1 MQRIPLL
8 LAGGLSAAVT
18 AHAAGLT
25 EVRLTLL
32 DAQAAGYAT
41 FQSHNQKVA
50 SSARGIFT
58 THLRSRNEAFTAQQ
72 WRLSRSVDGGA
83 AFETVYESVD
93 ATNPPAIETDA
104 AGNLYLV
111 RSDFVDGSASL
122 YRFPAGGG
130 FDQPSVSRIPGGSA
144 GKYSMNLDEAR
155 GRLYYFTW
163 GRSLF
168 VLGLD
173 GAVLERQQLT
183 VDGANA
189 GPQYPLSFLDPSGVL
204 HAAWTTLQH
213 GVYMYWDIHYMAS
226 DDGARSWRRM
236 DGTAL
241 QVPVP
246 VDDTGPTDRIT
257 LDDEFEIHSWLS
269 NLIVKDGKAHFVYAA
284 QADSWRQHYVRYDLA
299 TAARDVDLYPTFE
312 GEAIRLASLDG
323 FFASR
328 ADLPEAPLYYVS
340 SAGGRLGC
348 LASDDNGGTWYD
360 YAVSEESFNPYSIG
374 GARELTADGAIVG
387 TFTDYRTAEGRDLS
401 QVHFFRIQ
409 AGLSRARLEIEREA
423 DGGRSLRFQ
432 EVRGN
437 PATVRF
443 RDPSGDWGDWRAFA
457 EVMEPDPA
465 GPPDH
470 FQLRSHLGVDSR
482 VFAVEG
488 ATAVGQGPAS
498 PVAFALA
505 QNSPNPF
512 NTWTTIGFSLP
523 APAAC
528 RLAILDLQGRRVRDL
543 LAREELPPGRHRVAW
558 DGTDD
563 SGGELASGVYLY
575 RLRAGGETRTRRLVL
590 AK

>member
-1 MQRIPLL
+1 MQRIPFL
-8 LAGGLSAAVT
+8 LAAGLAAAVT

-32 DAQAAGYAT
+32 DAEAAGYAT

-50 SSARGIFT
+50 SNARGIFT

-83 AFETVYESVD
+83 TFETVYESVD
-93 ATNPPAIETDA
+93 ATNAPAIETDA

-111 RSDFVDGSASL
+111 RSNFVDGSASL

-130 FDQPSVSRIPGGSA
+130 FAEPSVSRIPGGSA
-144 GKYSMNLDEAR
+144 GKYCMNLDEPR

-173 GAVLERQQLT
+173 GAVLERQELT
-183 VDGANA
+183 VNGDNA

-236 DGTAL
+236 DGAAL

-269 NLIVKDGKAHFVYAA
+269 NLIVKDGKAHFAYAA
-284 QADSWRQHYVRYDLA
+284 QAESWRQHYVRYDLA

-348 LASDDNGGTWYD
+348 LASDDNGETWYD
-360 YAVSEESFNPYSIG
+360 YAVSDESFNPYSIG

-387 TFTDYRTAEGRDLS
+387 TFTDYRTAEGRDVS
-401 QVHFFRIQ
+401 QVRFFRIQ
-409 AGLSRARLEIEREA
+409 AGLSRARLEIERGA
-423 DGGRSLRFQ
+423 DGESLRFH

-443 RDPSGDWGDWRAFA
+443 RDRSGDWGDWRAFE
-457 EVMEPDPA
+457 EVMQPDFG
-465 GPPDH
+465 GPPAH

-482 VFAVEG
+482 VFPVEAG
-488 ATAVGQGPAS
+488 TAVGQGSAS
-498 PVAFALA
+498 PEAFALG
-505 QNSPNPF
+505 QNYPNPF
-512 NTWTTIGFSLP
+512 NTWTTIAFSLP
-523 APAAC
+523 DRAPC
-528 RLAILDLQGRRVRDL
+528 RLSILDLQGRRVRDL
-543 LAREELPPGRHRVAW
+543 LAREDLPPGRHRVAW
-558 DGTDD
+558 DGTGDA
-563 SGGELASGVYLY
+563 GGEAASGVYLY
-575 RLRAGGETRTRRLVL
+575 RLRAGSETRTRRLVL

>member
-1 MQRIPLL
+1 M
-8 LAGGLSAAVT
+8 AA
-18 AHAAGLT
+18 
-25 EVRLTLL
+25 
-32 DAQAAGYAT
+32 
-41 FQSHNQKVA
+41 NPN
-50 SSARGIFT
+50 GIFT
-58 THLRSRNEAFTAQQ
+58 THIRSRNEAFTAQQ

-83 AFETVYESVD
+83 TFETVYESVD
-93 ATNPPAIETDA
+93 ATNAPAIETDA

-122 YRFPAGGG
+122 YRFRAEDGYAATRRRCH
-130 FDQPSVSRIPGGSA
+130 RIPGGSA
-144 GKYSMNLDEAR
+144 GKYCMNLDEPR
-155 GRLYYFTW
+155 SRLYYFTW

-173 GAVLERQQLT
+173 GAVLERQELT
-183 VDGANA
+183 VDGDNA

-204 HAAWTTLQH
+204 HAAWTTLKH

-241 QVPVP
+241 QIPLR

-269 NLIVKDGKAHFVYAA
+269 NLIVKDGKAHFAYAA
-284 QADSWRQHYVRYDLA
+284 QAESWRQHYVRYDLA

-312 GEAIRLASLDG
+312 GEEIRLASLDG

-328 ADLPEAPLYYVS
+328 AALAEAPLYYVS

-348 LASDDNGGTWYD
+348 LASDDNGKTWYD
-360 YAVSEESFNPYSIG
+360 YAVSDESFNPYSIG

-387 TFTDYRTAEGRDLS
+387 TFTDFRTAEGLDIS

-409 AGLSRARLEIEREA
+409 AGLSRARLEIERDA
-423 DGGRSLRFQ
+423 DGESLRFH

-437 PATVRF
+437 PRTVRF
-443 RDPSGDWGDWRAFA
+443 RDRSGDWGDWRAFA
-457 EVMEPDPA
+457 EVMEPDPG
-465 GPPDH
+465 GPPAH

-482 VFAVEG
+482 VFAVED
-488 ATAVGQGPAS
+488 ATAVGQGPTS
-498 PVAFALA
+498 PDAFALA
-505 QNSPNPF
+505 QNYPNPF
-512 NTWTTIGFSLP
+512 NAATTIGFSLP

-528 RLAILDLQGRRVRDL
+528 RLSILDLQGRRVRDL
-543 LAREELPPGRHRVAW
+543 LARVELPSGPHRVAW
-558 DGTDD
+558 DGTDGA
-563 SGGELASGVYLY
+563 GGEVASGVYLY
-575 RLRAGGETRTRRLVL
+575 RLRAGPETRTRRLVL
-590 AK
+590 AR

>member
-1 MQRIPLL
+1 MARIALL

-32 DAQAAGYAT
+32 DAEAAGYAT
-41 FQSHNQKVA
+41 FQSHNQKVVA
-50 SSARGIFT
+50 NANGIFT

-72 WRLSRSVDGGA
+72 WRLSRSVDRGA

-122 YRFPAGGG
+122 YRFRAGDGYAEPA
-130 FDQPSVSRIPGGSA
+130 VTRIPGGSA
-144 GKYSMNLDEAR
+144 GKYCLNLDEAR
-155 GRLYYFTW
+155 GRLYYFAW
-163 GRSLF
+163 GRTLF

-173 GAVLERQQLT
+173 GTVLERQQLT
-183 VDGANA
+183 ENGDNA

-236 DGTAL
+236 DGAPL
-241 QVPVP
+241 QIPLP
-246 VDDTGPTDRIT
+246 ADDTGPTDRIT
-257 LDDEFEIHSWLS
+257 LDDEFEIHSWLA
-269 NLIVKDGKAHFVYAA
+269 NLIVKDGKAHFAYAA
-284 QADSWRQHYVRYDLA
+284 QAESWRQHYVRYDLA
-299 TAARDVDLYPTFE
+299 AAARDIDLYPTFE
-312 GEAIRLASLDG
+312 GEEIRLASLDG

-328 ADLPEAPLYYVS
+328 AALPEAPLYYVS

-348 LASDDNGGTWYD
+348 LASDDNGETWYD

-374 GARELTADGAIVG
+374 GARELTADGAIIG
-387 TFTDYRTAEGRDLS
+387 TFTDYRTAEGRDVS

-409 AGLSRARLEIEREA
+409 GGLSRARLEIEEGA
-423 DGGRSLRFQ
+423 DGRSLRFH

-437 PATVRF
+437 PEAVRF
-443 RDPSGDWGDWRAFA
+443 RAPSGDWGDWRPFA
-457 EVMEPDPA
+457 ETMEADP
-465 GPPDH
+465 GEPPDR
-470 FQLRSHLGVDSR
+470 FQLRSHLAVDSR
-482 VFAVEG
+482 VFPVED

-498 PVAFALA
+498 PDAFALA
-505 QNSPNPF
+505 QNYPNPF
-512 NTWTTIGFSLP
+512 NAWTTIGFSLP
-523 APAAC
+523 ARASC
-528 RLAILDLQGRRVRDL
+528 RLSIHDLQGRRVRDL
-543 LAREELPPGRHRVAW
+543 LAREDLPAGRHRVAW
-558 DGTDD
+558 HGTDD
-563 SGGELASGVYLY
+563 AGGEVASGVYLY
-575 RLRAGGETRTRRLVL
+575 RLRAGGETRARRLVL

>member
-8 LAGGLSAAVT
+8 LAGGLAAAVT

-25 EVRLTLL
+25 EVRLTVL
-32 DAQAAGYAT
+32 DAEAAGYAT

-50 SSARGIFT
+50 SNPRGIFT

-122 YRFPAGGG
+122 YRFADGED
-130 FDQPSVSRIPGGSA
+130 FSQPSVSRIPGGSA
-144 GKYSMNLDEAR
+144 GKYCMNLDEAR

-173 GAVLERQQLT
+173 GTVLERHQLT
-183 VDGANA
+183 VDGDNA
-189 GPQYPLSFLDPSGVL
+189 GAQYPLSFLDPSGVL

-236 DGTAL
+236 DGTPL
-241 QVPVP
+241 QIPVR
-246 VDDTGPTDRIT
+246 VDDTGPTDRVT

-284 QADSWRQHYVRYDLA
+284 QAESWRQHYVRYDLA

-312 GEAIRLASLDG
+312 GEEIRLASLDG

-328 ADLPEAPLYYVS
+328 AGLPEAPLYYVS

-348 LASDDNGGTWYD
+348 LASDDNGETWYD
-360 YAVSEESFNPYSIG
+360 YAVSDQSWNPYSIG

-387 TFTDYRTAEGRDLS
+387 TFTDFRLADGRDVS

-409 AGLSRARLEIEREA
+409 GGLSRARLEIERGA
-423 DGGRSLRFQ
+423 D
-432 EVRGN
+432 
-437 PATVRF
+437 
-443 RDPSGDWGDWRAFA
+443 
-457 EVMEPDPA
+457 
-465 GPPDH
+465 
-470 FQLRSHLGVDSR
+470 
-482 VFAVEG
+482 
-488 ATAVGQGPAS
+488 
-498 PVAFALA
+498 
-505 QNSPNPF
+505 
-512 NTWTTIGFSLP
+512 
-523 APAAC
+523 
-528 RLAILDLQGRRVRDL
+528 
-543 LAREELPPGRHRVAW
+543 
-558 DGTDD
+558 
-563 SGGELASGVYLY
+563 
-575 RLRAGGETRTRRLVL
+575 
-590 AK
+590 

>member
-8 LAGGLSAAVT
+8 LAGGLAAAVT

-25 EVRLTLL
+25 EVRLTVL
-32 DAQAAGYAT
+32 DAEAAGYAT

-50 SSARGIFT
+50 SNPRGIFT

-122 YRFPAGGG
+122 YRFPAGED
-130 FDQPSVSRIPGGSA
+130 FSQPSVSRIPGGSA
-144 GKYSMNLDEAR
+144 GKYCMNLDEAR

-173 GAVLERQQLT
+173 GTVLERHQLT
-183 VDGANA
+183 VDGDNA
-189 GPQYPLSFLDPSGVL
+189 GAQYPLSFLDPSGVL

-236 DGTAL
+236 DGTPL
-241 QVPVP
+241 QIPVR
-246 VDDTGPTDRIT
+246 VDDTGPTDRVT

-269 NLIVKDGKAHFVYAA
+269 NLIVKDGKAHFAYAA
-284 QADSWRQHYVRYDLA
+284 QAESWRQHYVRYDLA

-312 GEAIRLASLDG
+312 GEEIRLASLDG

-328 ADLPEAPLYYVS
+328 AALPEAPLYYVS
-340 SAGGRLGC
+340 RAGGRLGC
-348 LASDDNGGTWYD
+348 LASDDNGESWYD
-360 YAVSEESFNPYSIG
+360 YAVSEESFNAYSIG

-387 TFTDYRTAEGRDLS
+387 TFTDFRLADGRDVS

-409 AGLSRARLEIEREA
+409 GGLSRARLEIEMGA
-423 DGGRSLRFQ
+423 DGGQSLRFH

-437 PATVRF
+437 PQAVRF
-443 RDPSGDWGDWRAFA
+443 RGRSGDWGDWRAF
-457 EVMEPDPA
+457 EQVMQPDPA
-465 GPPDH
+465 GPPAH
-470 FQLRSHLGVDSR
+470 FQLRSHLGVDSQ
-482 VFAVEG
+482 VFPVEAV
-488 ATAVGQGPAS
+488 TAVGLGPAS
-498 PVAFALA
+498 PEAFALA

-512 NTWTTIGFSLP
+512 NAWTTIAFSLP
-523 APAAC
+523 APTAC
-528 RLAILDLQGRRVRDL
+528 RLSILDLQGRRVRYL
-543 LAREELPPGRHRVAW
+543 LPRQALPPGRHRVAW

-563 SGGELASGVYLY
+563 TGGEVASGVYLY
-575 RLRAGGETRTRRLVL
+575 RLRAGGETHTRRLVL
-590 AK
+590 AR

>member
-1 MQRIPLL
+1 MARIALL

-32 DAQAAGYAT
+32 DAEAAGYAT

-50 SSARGIFT
+50 ANAHGIFT
-58 THLRSRNEAFTAQQ
+58 AHLRSRNEAFTAQQ
-72 WRLSRSVDGGA
+72 WRLSRSVDRGA

-130 FDQPSVSRIPGGSA
+130 FAEPSVSRIPGGSA
-144 GKYSMNLDEAR
+144 GKYCMNLDEAR
-155 GRLYYFTW
+155 GRLYYFAW

-168 VLGLD
+168 VLDLEGT
-173 GAVLERQQLT
+173 VLERQQLT
-183 VDGANA
+183 ENGDNA

-204 HAAWTTLQH
+204 HAAWTSLQH

-236 DGTAL
+236 DGAPL
-241 QVPVP
+241 QIPVP
-246 VDDTGPTDRIT
+246 ADDTGPTDRIT

-269 NLIVKDGKAHFVYAA
+269 NLIVKDGKAHFAYAA
-284 QADSWRQHYVRYDLA
+284 QAESWRQHYVRYDLA
-299 TAARDVDLYPTFE
+299 AAARDVDLYPTFE
-312 GEAIRLASLDG
+312 GEEVRLASLDG

-328 ADLPEAPLYYVS
+328 ATLPEAPLYYVS

-348 LASDDNGGTWYD
+348 LASDDNGETWYD
-360 YAVSEESFNPYSIG
+360 YAISDESFNPYSIG
-374 GARELTADGAIVG
+374 GARELTPDGAIVG
-387 TFTDYRTAEGRDLS
+387 TFTDYQTAEGRDVS

-409 AGLSRARLEIEREA
+409 GGLSRARLEIEEG
-423 DGGRSLRFQ
+423 DDGRSLRFH

-437 PATVRF
+437 PQTVRF
-443 RDPSGDWGDWRAFA
+443 RARSGDWGDWRPFA
-457 EVMEPDPA
+457 ETMEADP
-465 GPPDH
+465 GEPPDR

-482 VFAVEG
+482 VLQVED

-498 PVAFALA
+498 PDAFALA
-505 QNSPNPF
+505 QNYPNPF
-512 NTWTTIGFSLP
+512 NAWTTIGFSLP
-523 APAAC
+523 ARASC
-528 RLAILDLQGRRVRDL
+528 RLSIHDLQGRRVRDL
-543 LAREELPPGRHRVAW
+543 LAREDLPAGRHRVAW
-558 DGTDD
+558 HGTDD
-563 SGGELASGVYLY
+563 AGGEVASGVYLY
-575 RLRAGGETRTRRLVL
+575 RLRAGGETRARRLVL